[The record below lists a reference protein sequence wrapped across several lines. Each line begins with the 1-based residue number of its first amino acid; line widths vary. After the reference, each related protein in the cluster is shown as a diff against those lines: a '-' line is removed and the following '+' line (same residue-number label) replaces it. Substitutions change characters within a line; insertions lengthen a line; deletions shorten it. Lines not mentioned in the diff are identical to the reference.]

1 MLEADGHVVNCVQPH
16 PFYPSTCP
24 FLTQLTLLTFSI
36 NLVCCVYFFVVLAT
50 SGIDYDV
57 KLWAPTAEEST
68 FDEERAEQVRTSV

>member
-16 PFYPSTCP
+16 PFYPSILL
-24 FLTQLTLLTFSI
+24 FLTHLTLLTPFI
-36 NLVCCVYFFVVLAT
+36 DLFCCEFFCVVLAT